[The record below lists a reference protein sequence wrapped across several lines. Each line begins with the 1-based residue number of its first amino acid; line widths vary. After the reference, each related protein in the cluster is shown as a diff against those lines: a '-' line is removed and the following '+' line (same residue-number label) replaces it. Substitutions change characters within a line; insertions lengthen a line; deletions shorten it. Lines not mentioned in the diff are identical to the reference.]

1 MFRTSRWKAAPR
13 GSLSSFLTCILISI
27 WTVGALAAPEKGKA
41 GEPTQTDGLS
51 RSQQNVP
58 VSQNPVD
65 AQIAARLRRILGVT
79 GWYSGVHVS
88 SREGVVTLRGEVDKA
103 GHAEWA
109 EQLAHDTDGVVAVM
123 NEIAVKGARWFDL
136 KPAREET
143 EGLVKK
149 TVAFLPY
156 VVTSLVIIL
165 AFSVLA
171 VLNARIGRRMARQ
184 RLRNPLMVEIV
195 SKLFALPVILIGLY
209 LVLRVCG
216 LTGIAVTVL
225 GGTGAIGLV
234 AGLAMKGILEN
245 YFAGVIL
252 SIRNPYNVGDVVD
265 VAGKLGVVQEL
276 TTRGTVLVDFDGNHI
291 IIPNSTIYQNV
302 ITNKS
307 ANPTMRLRFTIGIG
321 YQDPVGEARDIILE
335 ELRNTKGII
344 KDPEPLVL
352 VEEFANSSVNFGVYY
367 WIEPKQTN
375 GGKLQSQVMENVK
388 SRLDQRGFALYRDGR
403 MALPPTNVKA
413 PADRRSTQTENSS
426 DTDKLL
432 RQANRG
438 RPMNHGESLL

>member
-1 MFRTSRWKAAPR
+1 MFRSPIPKAAPR
-13 GSLSSFLTCILISI
+13 GSLSLFLVAFLCASP
-27 WTVGALAAPEKGKA
+27 LASAASDKKSEA
-41 GEPTQTDGLS
+41 AATDGLS
-51 RSQQNVP
+51 RSQQNVS
-58 VSQNPVD
+58 VAQNPVD

-79 GWYSGVHVS
+79 GWYSGIQVS

-103 GHAEWA
+103 AHATWA

-123 NEIAVKGARWFDL
+123 NDLHVKGAQWFDL
-136 KPAREET
+136 GPAREET
-143 EGLVKK
+143 EGLVKR
-149 TVAFLPY
+149 TTAFLPY
-156 VVTSLVIIL
+156 LATSLLILVLFSIL
-165 AFSVLA
+165 AHF
-171 VLNARIGRRMARQ
+171 NARLGREMARK
-184 RLRNPLMVEIV
+184 RLQNPLMVEIV

-234 AGLAMKGILEN
+234 AGFAMKGILEN
-245 YFAGVIL
+245 YFAGVLL

-265 VAGKLGVVQEL
+265 VAGKIGVVQEL

-307 ANPTMRLRFTIGIG
+307 ANPTLRLRFSIGVG
-321 YQDPVGEARDIILE
+321 YQDPVGVAREIILD
-335 ELRNTKGII
+335 ELKKTKDII

-352 VEEFANSSVNFGVYY
+352 VEEFAVSAVVFGVYF
-367 WIEPKQTN
+367 WIEPKKTN

-388 SRLDQRGFALYRDGR
+388 QRLDERGFALFRDGR
-403 MALPPTNVKA
+403 MALPPTGVEA
-413 PADRRSTQTENSS
+413 AADRRASQPPNTPDTQ
-426 DTDKLL
+426 DLL
-432 RQANRG
+432 RHANRG
-438 RPMNHGESLL
+438 RPINHGDSLL